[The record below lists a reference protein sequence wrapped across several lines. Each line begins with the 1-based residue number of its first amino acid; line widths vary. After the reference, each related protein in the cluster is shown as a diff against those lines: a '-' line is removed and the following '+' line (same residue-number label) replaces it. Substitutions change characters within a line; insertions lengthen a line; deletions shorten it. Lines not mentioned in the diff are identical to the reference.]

1 MIKII
6 FRAVLI
12 LLFLLCFS
20 ELKAGNQY
28 LLVVQKNGTTTG
40 FALAE
45 KPVIDCSLGKLSI
58 TSNNHSISIPLA
70 DIQRYSLVDEVPS
83 SIPLLRYEN
92 GNINLK
98 SGHVSIES
106 MPSNSIVSVF
116 GIDGKVLKTYTS
128 DSNGHI
134 EFDLPKNCKIT
145 ILKTNSTSIK
155 IINK

>member
-58 TSNNHSISIPLA
+58 TSNNHCISIPLA

-116 GIDGKVLKTYTS
+116 GIDGKVLNTYTS

>member
-45 KPVIDCSLGKLSI
+45 KPVIDCSLGQLSI

-116 GIDGKVLKTYTS
+116 GIDGKVLNTYTS

-134 EFDLPKNCKIT
+134 EFDLPKSCKIT

>member
-1 MIKII
+1 MIKIR
-6 FRAVLI
+6 FRAVLV
-12 LLFLLCFS
+12 LLLLLCFS

-45 KPVIDCSLGKLSI
+45 KPVIDCSLGQLSI
-58 TSNNHSISIPLA
+58 TSNNHSMSIPLA
-70 DIQRYSLVDEVPS
+70 DIQRYSFVDEVPS

-92 GNINLK
+92 GNINIK

-116 GIDGKVLKTYTS
+116 GIDGKVLNTYTS

-134 EFDLPKNCKIT
+134 EFDLPKSCKTAI
-145 ILKTNSTSIK
+145 IKANSTSIK

>member
-116 GIDGKVLKTYTS
+116 GIDGKVLNTYTS

>member
-1 MIKII
+1 MIKIR
-6 FRAVLI
+6 FRAVLV
-12 LLFLLCFS
+12 LLLLLCFS

-45 KPVIDCSLGKLSI
+45 KPVIDCSLGQLSI
-58 TSNNHSISIPLA
+58 TSNNHSMSIPLA

-116 GIDGKVLKTYTS
+116 GIDGEVLNTYTS

-134 EFDLPKNCKIT
+134 EFDLPKSCKIT